1 MTPFLS
7 RYLPPNRRARTVG
20 SFVTAYSATLRPTTV
35 QAPSVANSPGKWG
48 QLELKTTTVCDFK
61 RLTAP
66 GPQAQI
72 RPMNKP
78 QSIVPIERIASRIYL
93 IRSEKVMLD
102 SDLAEL
108 YGVSTSALNQ

>member
-1 MTPFLS
+1 MT
-7 RYLPPNRRARTVG
+7 
-20 SFVTAYSATLRPTTV
+20 
-35 QAPSVANSPGKWG
+35 
-48 QLELKTTTVCDFK
+48 
-61 RLTAP
+61 
-66 GPQAQI
+66 
-72 RPMNKP
+72 KP

>member
-1 MTPFLS
+1 M
-7 RYLPPNRRARTVG
+7 
-20 SFVTAYSATLRPTTV
+20 
-35 QAPSVANSPGKWG
+35 
-48 QLELKTTTVCDFK
+48 
-61 RLTAP
+61 TAP
-66 GPQAQI
+66 GPHAQI
-72 RPMNKP
+72 RPMTKP

>member
-1 MTPFLS
+1 MIREFPPLPFQNDFLNITRPWPGALRTPLALRAYIPTVIEVQDPEAAS
-7 RYLPPNRRARTVG
+7 RR
-20 SFVTAYSATLRPTTV
+20 STA
-35 QAPSVANSPGKWG
+35 
-48 QLELKTTTVCDFK
+48 VCDFK

-66 GPQAQI
+66 GPHAQI
-72 RPMNKP
+72 RPMTKP